1 MIMTISR
8 TMYRATRRTASLAL
22 VASIAAC
29 DLAVTNPGP
38 IQASNLNQAAALT
51 ALVNGAGRNLAEALN
66 WTAYTGGAVARE
78 IHPAGSTAAFG
89 ISVQQQAGKL
99 TEDESGTWWDF
110 SQRARWTAEDAVT
123 RAKNVLDPADAAKSA
138 TLAQALVWSGFANR
152 HLGENF
158 CDGVIDGSAIQP
170 HTVYFDRA
178 EAAFTEAITVA
189 TAAANA
195 NLASAATAGRAS
207 VRLLKNNLAGAATD
221 AATVANAYVYRMPYF
236 VNDLDQY
243 NRIYWAS
250 ANQPYRAHTVWNTFY
265 ETYRKTTLDPRVPFD
280 SSATQLLGDAA
291 VGTLGRV
298 RWYFQTKYPAQ
309 TSPINL
315 ASGWEMRLIEAEAKL
330 VGGDVPGAMTLINA
344 HRVSL
349 GLAPWTAADA
359 TEAWTALKRE
369 RGIELWLESRRLG
382 DFRRWTALN
391 RPGTAEDMA
400 GRDLC
405 FSTPLSEKETNPTL

>member
-1 MIMTISR
+1 
-8 TMYRATRRTASLAL
+8 
-22 VASIAAC
+22 
-29 DLAVTNPGP
+29 
-38 IQASNLNQAAALT
+38 
-51 ALVNGAGRNLAEALN
+51 
-66 WTAYTGGAVARE
+66 
-78 IHPAGSTAAFG
+78 
-89 ISVQQQAGKL
+89 
-99 TEDESGTWWDF
+99 
-110 SQRARWTAEDAVT
+110 
-123 RAKNVLDPADAAKSA
+123 
-138 TLAQALVWSGFANR
+138 
-152 HLGENF
+152 
-158 CDGVIDGSAIQP
+158 
-170 HTVYFDRA
+170 
-178 EAAFTEAITVA
+178 
-189 TAAANA
+189 
-195 NLASAATAGRAS
+195 
-207 VRLLKNNLAGAATD
+207 
-221 AATVANAYVYRMPYF
+221 MPYF

-265 ETYRKTTLDPRVPFD
+265 ENYRKTTLDPRVPFD

-344 HRVSL
+344 HRTAL
-349 GLAPWTAADA
+349 GLTPWTAADA

-382 DFRRWTALN
+382 DFRRWAALN
-391 RPGTAEDMA
+391 RPGPAEDMS

-405 FSTPLSEKETNPTL
+405 FTTPLSEKETNPNI